1 MLGVLDAHI
10 RRRVRAII
18 VRQKKRP
25 RFVFRHLKAK
35 GVSPTAAASC
45 AYCGKGAWVKS
56 NRPAMQKA
64 YPPLWFDGRMT
75 SLKAMWKRLHP
86 PQVSAQLVLDF

>member
-1 MLGVLDAHI
+1 MGVFDAHI

-25 RFVFRHLKAK
+25 RFLFRHLAAK
-35 GVSPTAAASC
+35 GVSLRAAASC

-64 YPPLWFDGRMT
+64 YPPLWFNERMA
-75 SLKAMWKRLHP
+75 SLKAMWNGLNP
-86 PQVSAQLVLDF
+86 PQVSAQLVLEF